1 MQQQISAVTLG
12 ISDLPRSRRFYTEG
26 FGWSS
31 IFANEEIIFYQMN
44 GFVLGTFNRSSLE
57 DDMSRKAASTPS
69 AYSLAHNVGS
79 EAEVVPLM
87 DRLIEAGGTLIR
99 KADAPVHGGF
109 RGYVADP
116 DGHAWEIAHNPD
128 WSIDEHG
135 HVSFGA

>member
-99 KADAPVHGGF
+99 KADAPVTEGS
-109 RGYVADP
+109 VATWQIP
-116 DGHAWEIAHNPD
+116 TVTLGKSRTILIGL
-128 WSIDEHG
+128 STSMG
-135 HVSFGA
+135 M